1 MSYIVI
7 WEFQV
12 RPGAEVE
19 FERVYGRDGDWAR
32 LFRQAEGFIRTELLR
47 DHEVRG
53 RYLVLDHWGSAAQY
67 DAFRAAHAAEYAAL
81 DQRCEALTLREAR
94 IGSFSELP

>member
-1 MSYIVI
+1 MSYVVI

-12 RPGAEVE
+12 RPGAEE
-19 FERVYGRDGDWAR
+19 DFERVYGPDGDWAQ
-32 LFRQAEGFIRTELLR
+32 LFRKAKGYIRSELLR
-47 DHEVRG
+47 DREVWG

-67 DAFRAAHAAEYAAL
+67 DAFHAAHTAEYAEL

-94 IGSFSELP
+94 LGSFSALP

>member
-1 MSYIVI
+1 MSYVVI

-19 FERVYGRDGDWAR
+19 FERIYGPTGEWVQ
-32 LFRQAEGFIRTELLR
+32 LFRRGDGYIRTELLR
-47 DHEVRG
+47 DREVWG

-67 DAFRAAHAAEYAAL
+67 DAFRAAHDSEYSAL
-81 DQRCEALTLREAR
+81 DQRCETLTLRETR
-94 IGSFSELP
+94 IGNFSDLP

>member
-12 RPGAEVE
+12 RPGAEE
-19 FERVYGRDGDWAR
+19 DFERVYGPAGDWAQ
-32 LFRQAEGFIRTELLR
+32 LFHKAEGYIRTDLLR
-47 DHEVRG
+47 DREVRG

-67 DAFRAAHAAEYAAL
+67 DAFRAAHAAAYAEL
-81 DQRCEALTLREAR
+81 DRRCEALTLREAR
-94 IGSFSELP
+94 IGALSDLP